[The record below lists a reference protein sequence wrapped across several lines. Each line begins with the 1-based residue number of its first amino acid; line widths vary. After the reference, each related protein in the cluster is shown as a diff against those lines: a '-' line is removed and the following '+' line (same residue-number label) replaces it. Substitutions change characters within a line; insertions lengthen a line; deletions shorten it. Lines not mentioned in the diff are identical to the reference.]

1 MAKKTVKKVS
11 DAVADLSDTP
21 TLGDD
26 TVKEIPQ
33 DSVMPEADDT
43 QSIVAT
49 DPEVIA
55 GEPVE
60 AELPVDDTPSADF
73 DDAPAPVVHDPEP
86 QRARVWPL
94 LLGGVAA
101 AVFGFL
107 AARADLIDNFLP
119 PSMRAGA
126 EQSALAENLK
136 SANSEIARL
145 NGDVQN
151 LGEEVAN
158 LPTPDTSIIEQ
169 LQAVIATQNDRISE
183 LEKRPVGTGGGA
195 APNYDAEFATLQA
208 AAAEQRA
215 EIDKL
220 LADARLVE
228 KSTED
233 AANSTLA
240 RAAATRIIAAIESG
254 AAFDAALNDLEG
266 TGVVDIPDALK
277 SAAANG
283 VAPLSTLQ
291 SDIPDVARAAL
302 AASRSVGGETGGGFS
317 GFLQRSLGARST
329 EPREGSDPDAV
340 LSRIEDAARN
350 GRLTDAIAEA
360 ETLPPEG
367 QAAMSDWLD
376 RARTR
381 QSVMSAS
388 ESLMQRLAAN

>member
-1 MAKKTVKKVS
+1 MAKKSVKKPS
-11 DAVADLSDTP
+11 KAVADTSDTLPKGDETVNLEAEIAQDSITPDP
-21 TLGDD
+21 TEAPAGPEIIEAEMAGDD
-26 TVKEIPQ
+26 TLVADTDAVVDIP
-33 DSVMPEADDT
+33 D
-43 QSIVAT
+43 
-49 DPEVIA
+49 
-55 GEPVE
+55 PVE
-60 AELPVDDTPSADF
+60 QP
-73 DDAPAPVVHDPEP
+73 PEP

-126 EQSALAENLK
+126 EQSALAEDLK
-136 SANSEIARL
+136 EANSQIARL
-145 NGDVQN
+145 KGDLQN
-151 LGEEVAN
+151 LSATVENQPEA
-158 LPTPDTSIIEQ
+158 DTSIVEN
-169 LQAVIATQNDRISE
+169 LQAVIDAQDARIAK
-183 LEKRPVGTGGGA
+183 LEQRPVGTGGGSGA
-195 APNYDAEFATLQA
+195 NYDAEFAQLQA
-208 AAAEQRA
+208 TAAAQQA

-228 KSTED
+228 QSSQD

-254 AAFDAALNDLEG
+254 APFDAALGDLQS
-266 TGVVDIPDALK
+266 TGITDIPAAL
-277 SAAANG
+277 SDAAANG
-283 VAPLSTLQ
+283 VTPLAILQ
-291 SDIPDVARAAL
+291 ADIPDAARAAL
-302 AASRSVGGETGGGFS
+302 AVSRTTGGEDAGGLGGF
-317 GFLQRSLGARST
+317 FKRALGARST

-340 LSRIEDAARN
+340 LSRVEDAARN

-367 QAAMSDWLD
+367 QAAMADWLD

-388 ESLMQRLAAN
+388 EALMQRLAAN